1 MMTTKEKTILS
12 ALVFLY
18 LLMTI
23 SFVPGNIIGT
33 LNATVKHLM
42 ITLPY
47 AIGMTILA
55 VSIMQKVVGEKLLP
69 SRIARFYL
77 MIGLFCEFVYA
88 IYDYTTQGQMF

>member
-1 MMTTKEKTILS
+1 MNAKEKIILT
-12 ALVFLY
+12 ALVCLY

-23 SFVPGNIIGT
+23 SFVPGSFTGT
-33 LNATVKHLM
+33 LNATIKHLM

-55 VSIMQKVVGEKLLP
+55 VAIMQKVVGEKLLP
-69 SRIARFYL
+69 DRVARIYL

-88 IYDYTTQGQMF
+88 IYDYASQGQMLL